1 VPAPSSAT
9 FDRLAALV
17 AIDDSASRT
26 TKPVI
31 EVFTGKQLT
40 TIPVGITD
48 DVVAAVTALAESG
61 VN

>member
-1 VPAPSSAT
+1 
-9 FDRLAALV
+9 V

-48 DVVAAVTALAESG
+48 DVVDAVTTLAESG
-61 VN
+61 VNQQAW

>member
-1 VPAPSSAT
+1 MP
-9 FDRLAALV
+9 
-17 AIDDSASRT
+17 IDDSASRT

-48 DVVAAVTALAESG
+48 DVVAAVTTARRAQHEWAQRPIAQRSP
-61 VN
+61 